1 MFPRDENLAMVQEVK
16 IADPIPVV
24 IEKPVPVEIK
34 TTPVPVKVEVKKP
47 VEKVKP
53 TVKPI
58 VKKKPVV
65 KPVKTKTTY
74 VAKGQYH
81 LIAGAFGVDGNAEK
95 LKAQLAKKGVEAVV
109 LPKTGKMTYVSV
121 ASANSREAL
130 KTKEVQLKSKL
141 GQSFWVLKR

>member
-1 MFPRDENLAMVQEVK
+1 VTKP
-16 IADPIPVV
+16 
-24 IEKPVPVEIK
+24 IEKPV
-34 TTPVPVKVEVKKP
+34 
-47 VEKVKP
+47 
-53 TVKPI
+53 

-65 KPVKTKTTY
+65 KPKVKPVKKTTPIS
-74 VAKGQYH
+74 KGRYH

-95 LKAQLAKKGVEAVV
+95 LQAQFAMKGVSAIV

-130 KTKEVQLKSKL
+130 KATEIKLKSKL